1 MNNSKKG
8 SSAVFIMVILAA
20 LVSITMA
27 LIHGVKTETLRSRMD
42 GIISLAGDSL
52 MSEFNRDIQ
61 EEYGIFLAKGSDREL
76 GNKLREYVE
85 HSTKDMEGVDLE
97 SVKVSGSRFSTVNVD
112 LIRDQILEYMKL
124 AYAEDRFDTLTE
136 GAAEGSEE
144 NTMENRTL
152 KHGPT
157 AASLPSSSIPD
168 KSLTSMA
175 QSIADNIKEADKA
188 FVKGTEQYLINRYAT
203 DMFNSRIS
211 AVSTEHFF
219 RNEVE
224 YILGGELSDRKNEKR
239 VEMAL
244 KAMRFPLNL
253 AHIYGDAEKR
263 AQTLAMAE
271 ILTPGAAAPATQAVL
286 ASTWAYAEADND
298 VELLW
303 QGHKVPLVKDSSTWA
318 MDLDSAVEG
327 LMGGTAMPA
336 VEKGYDYSQ
345 YLQVL
350 LFFKDENVKISRIL
364 DLIQINTRMS
374 LDGDFLMNEHWMGLA
389 IQVRINGVDY
399 RYEKKY

>member
-1 MNNSKKG
+1 
-8 SSAVFIMVILAA
+8 
-20 LVSITMA
+20 
-27 LIHGVKTETLRSRMD
+27 
-42 GIISLAGDSL
+42 
-52 MSEFNRDIQ
+52 
-61 EEYGIFLAKGSDREL
+61 
-76 GNKLREYVE
+76 
-85 HSTKDMEGVDLE
+85 
-97 SVKVSGSRFSTVNVD
+97 
-112 LIRDQILEYMKL
+112 
-124 AYAEDRFDTLTE
+124 
-136 GAAEGSEE
+136 
-144 NTMENRTL
+144 
-152 KHGPT
+152 
-157 AASLPSSSIPD
+157 
-168 KSLTSMA
+168 MA

-188 FVKGTEQYLINRYAT
+188 FVKGTEQYLINRYVT

-399 RYEKKY
+399 GYEKKY